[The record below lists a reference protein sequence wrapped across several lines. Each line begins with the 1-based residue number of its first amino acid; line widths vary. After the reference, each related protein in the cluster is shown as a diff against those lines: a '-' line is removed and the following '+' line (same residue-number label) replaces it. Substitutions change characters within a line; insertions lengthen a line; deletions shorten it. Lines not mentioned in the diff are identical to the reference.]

1 MYHSIADIENLKNKI
16 YVTKNGAMSDESITM
31 IHTPNLNNIQKL
43 YKYIVDNDIQGDI
56 LEAGVWKGGATI
68 LMAALNKYY
77 NTNKKVYACDSYEGL
92 PKTSNYTEDH
102 IVNGTNWQSYA
113 VSLEEVK
120 ENFDKYKLLDND
132 VIFVK
137 GFFEETIPKLEVG
150 DLSLLRLDGD
160 MYTSTIVCLD
170 ELYDKVVKGG
180 VIICDDYGWKEA
192 GSGRAIDDFREKR
205 NITSEMKYSAY
216 FCYYWIK
223 E

>member
-1 MYHSIADIENLKNKI
+1 
-16 YVTKNGAMSDESITM
+16 
-31 IHTPNLNNIQKL
+31 
-43 YKYIVDNDIQGDI
+43 
-56 LEAGVWKGGATI
+56 
-68 LMAALNKYY
+68 
-77 NTNKKVYACDSYEGL
+77 
-92 PKTSNYTEDH
+92 
-102 IVNGTNWQSYA
+102 NWQSYA

>member
-1 MYHSIADIENLKNKI
+1 MYHSIEDIENLKNKI
-16 YVTKNGAMSDESITM
+16 YITKNGAMSKDSITM
-31 IHTPNLNNIQKL
+31 IHMPNLNNIQQL

-77 NTNKKVYACDSYEGL
+77 NTNRKVYACDSYEGL
-92 PKTSNYTEDH
+92 PKTSKHSEDNV
-102 IVNGTNWQSYA
+102 VNGTDWQTYA

-120 ENFDKYKLLDND
+120 ENFNKYKLLDDD

-137 GFFEETIPKLEVG
+137 GFFEETIPNLDVG
-150 DLSLLRLDGD
+150 DLSILRLDGD

-180 VIICDDYGWKEA
+180 VIILDDYGWKIA
-192 GSGRAIDDFREKR
+192 GSGRAIDDFRKKR
-205 NITSEMKYSAY
+205 NITSTMIYSYAN
-216 FCYYWIK
+216 CWYWIK